1 MKTQKTVNLLGD
13 ANNES
18 SNFARRRWYVISHQN
33 NTEYGEGDENGS
45 SIKFETKVAES
56 NLCDYSDAY
65 ILVTGNITATGGN
78 ANTKVA
84 FKNCAPFTK
93 CITHI
98 NNEHVDD
105 AENLDIIMPMYILI
119 EYSNNYSDNAGS
131 LWQFKRDESPVTNDG
146 NLDNVSTNNS
156 LSFKY
161 KSSIFKTLT
170 DDDNG
175 VTKNVKIAA
184 PLKYL
189 SNFWRSFE
197 LPLINCNVHVEL
209 NWTKD
214 CVMSTIAD
222 TTFKITNTK
231 LSVPIV
237 TFSTK
242 DSVKLSKQL
251 NDEFKRPVYWNA
263 YITKIQSKNLD
274 NNNHTR
280 FLLDPSFQG
289 VKRMFLLA
297 FNNTIVNVPNDP
309 INNTDNRVLKNN
321 CTKYF
326 LPKVNITDYNVLI
339 HGRNFHDY
347 TTGCLLDYQ
356 YFKDHYQ
363 SIAVDISK
371 QKALDAD
378 SRAI

>member
-280 FLLDPSFQG
+280 FLLDASFQG

-309 INNTDNRVLKNN
+309 ISNTDNRVLKNN

-326 LPKVNITDYNVLI
+326 LPRVNITDYNVLI